1 MAKPRSVP
9 EKVTA
14 AGSLDGARAALERFL
29 DVHVDDDGALSF
41 RHADIPGAL
50 QAVELADGL
59 VMLSLTCV
67 VAWDLPADSDVCE
80 RVALRAGHGLF
91 GTLGAVRTE
100 HGVDVTLRY
109 AFPAT
114 GMGVEPLGTLLML
127 VISTASQLRGELVVQ
142 A

>member
-1 MAKPRSVP
+1 MPSV
-9 EKVTA
+9 
-14 AGSLDGARAALERFL
+14 
-29 DVHVDDDGALSF
+29 DVRPLHMGD
-41 RHADIPGAL
+41 
-50 QAVELADGL
+50 AVVEGKTYPYFAYVL
-59 VMLSLTCV
+59 VH
-67 VAWDLPADSDVCE
+67 
-80 RVALRAGHGLF
+80 HGLF